1 MDRRVN
7 GGSSGGSATGSM
19 GSIGGYSATTMDT
32 MSIDSVSSVDTH
44 DHGGLDVPS
53 PCHRRQKSLDDME
66 FSTDHVQPQPVY
78 NSSQQSKR
86 NSRLK
91 PNNNNNHN
99 DIKNNNSKGHHR
111 SSLSINSILMMNEK
125 LHQALEMEELE
136 TQNWNKLA
144 NEYQRKL
151 DLSLTEQSNL
161 EQDLVAKNNHV
172 TNLEHQV
179 KQLKKSKHEIDSIL
193 SQEQMNN
200 INEKQ
205 RWLDKENEYKHAIK
219 ELKSSIA
226 SLEHHPKSIIRSP
239 SPTPSVHSTFSFKSN
254 TQSTHNN
261 SNNTNNNNANSKTI
275 DRLKEEL
282 NVVKQQL
289 ELVSKEYA
297 LRHEKLKEETIQVKS
312 LNNRLMEE
320 NEGFQLLLAQKTVLG
335 AFSLA
340 DELEKNSEHVL
351 EYEQDEDQ
359 TNDDDDEDKKRIYG
373 LEFEVKSL
381 QNYNKALKLSLERLV
396 YRLLEFKDFEKIAQ
410 DCQET
415 NPRSVS
421 LFSSRVQNEINGSR
435 RIVSNNVL
443 EIPKHHDR
451 RDSNKSVSPTSNHT
465 NSIFHFNPPHS
476 ATGLGPRSI
485 NRMVRP
491 ASTWSSLIF
500 KDSSSTSF
508 SETRSIPSPVSTTSL
523 STMGSPSLSSSPMDS
538 NRVIYDEDS
547 IKFRRPSTHGQKK
560 LKPLQLASEEEPQDQ
575 QHSQS
580 LPTPGSATS
589 WSFSFH

>member
-1 MDRRVN
+1 
-7 GGSSGGSATGSM
+7 
-19 GSIGGYSATTMDT
+19 
-32 MSIDSVSSVDTH
+32 
-44 DHGGLDVPS
+44 
-53 PCHRRQKSLDDME
+53 
-66 FSTDHVQPQPVY
+66 
-78 NSSQQSKR
+78 
-86 NSRLK
+86 
-91 PNNNNNHN
+91 
-99 DIKNNNSKGHHR
+99 
-111 SSLSINSILMMNEK
+111 
-125 LHQALEMEELE
+125 
-136 TQNWNKLA
+136 
-144 NEYQRKL
+144 
-151 DLSLTEQSNL
+151 
-161 EQDLVAKNNHV
+161 
-172 TNLEHQV
+172 
-179 KQLKKSKHEIDSIL
+179 
-193 SQEQMNN
+193 
-200 INEKQ
+200 
-205 RWLDKENEYKHAIK
+205 
-219 ELKSSIA
+219 
-226 SLEHHPKSIIRSP
+226 
-239 SPTPSVHSTFSFKSN
+239 
-254 TQSTHNN
+254 
-261 SNNTNNNNANSKTI
+261 
-275 DRLKEEL
+275 
-282 NVVKQQL
+282 
-289 ELVSKEYA
+289 
-297 LRHEKLKEETIQVKS
+297 
-312 LNNRLMEE
+312 MEE

-359 TNDDDDEDKKRIYG
+359 TNDDDDEDKKPIYG

-443 EIPKHHDR
+443 EIPK
-451 RDSNKSVSPTSNHT
+451 STTIEEIQTSQVPPTSNHT

-547 IKFRRPSTHGQKK
+547 IKFRRP
-560 LKPLQLASEEEPQDQ
+560 LATMVKRS
-575 QHSQS
+575 
-580 LPTPGSATS
+580 
-589 WSFSFH
+589 